1 MHYISKLGNNECAFL
16 FCYLLL
22 IFLYFFHLYGPMISF
37 SLTFTYVCTLKKKA
51 SSLPALGQRRW
62 GGKGPL
68 GWRGASSLHLCSNL
82 YVDGS
87 LGIGRYFSVRF
98 TTRFNNTFSSLAIE
112 SFRCISIE
120 IFFLFEIWFNTF
132 SFFFLFL
139 SFSFSFFIFNI
150 LLQTFLLGC

>member
-1 MHYISKLGNNECAFL
+1 MYAHF
-16 FCYLLL
+16 
-22 IFLYFFHLYGPMISF
+22 
-37 SLTFTYVCTLKKKA
+37 KKKA

-120 IFFLFEIWFNTF
+120 IFFLFEI
-132 SFFFLFL
+132 
-139 SFSFSFFIFNI
+139 
-150 LLQTFLLGC
+150 